1 MHVLSRCPTS
11 ATCPSC
17 TAIPIAPPAK
27 FSFKSGAGLLGVCPV
42 LVHHRL
48 SAKMVRRFAMFL
60 PKEVSKSVMELIR
73 YSDFGTQPQAMQDKR
88 NVLYV

>member
-1 MHVLSRCPTS
+1 M
-11 ATCPSC
+11 
-17 TAIPIAPPAK
+17 
-27 FSFKSGAGLLGVCPV
+27 CPV

-73 YSDFGTQPQAMQDKR
+73 YEEVSYSDFGTQPQAMQDKR